1 MEIFKVASQPI
12 NTALSTG
19 NTHSQPQTR
28 EVEQTQI
35 QPNIVENQTEQN
47 NEDLVKKLNE
57 ATEKLNRQME
67 ALDTNI
73 RFAYNDKINF
83 LYVNVME
90 MKTGE
95 IIRKIPSEQVMK
107 LSEYFREAVGVL
119 FDKES

>member
-12 NTALSTG
+12 SNTAHASNPQMQT
-19 NTHSQPQTR
+19 QTR
-28 EVEQTQI
+28 EVEQTHLQ
-35 QPNIVENQTEQN
+35 QNLAQNDLNIS
-47 NEDLVKKLNE
+47 NEDLAERLNE
-57 ATEKLNRQME
+57 ATEKLNRQMQ

-73 RFAYNDKINF
+73 RFAYNDKINS

-90 MKTGE
+90 VKTGE
-95 IIRKIPSEQVMK
+95 VIRKIPSEQVMK

>member
-1 MEIFKVASQPI
+1 MEIFKVAGQPI
-12 NTALSTG
+12 STALSTG
-19 NTHSQPQTR
+19 NTHAQSQTR

-35 QPNIVENQTEQN
+35 QTNVAENNNQEN
-47 NEDLVKKLNE
+47 NEDMVEKLNE
-57 ATEKLNRQME
+57 ATQKLNRQME

-90 MKTGE
+90 IKTGE
-95 IIRKIPSEQVMK
+95 VIRKIPSEQVMK

>member
-1 MEIFKVASQPI
+1 MEIFKVASQPM
-12 NTALSTG
+12 NTALSTS
-19 NTHSQPQTR
+19 NVQSQSQIK

-35 QPNIVENQTEQN
+35 QPDTTNSGIQEN
-47 NEDLVKKLNE
+47 NEDLAKKLNE
-57 ATEKLNRQME
+57 ATEKLNKQME

-90 MKTGE
+90 IKTGE
-95 IIRKIPSEQVMK
+95 VIRKIPSEQVMK
-107 LSEYFREAVGVL
+107 LSEYFREAIGVL